1 MIKHLMKMCTNYVF
15 NIASIGKEPSKMR
28 CNTIFCRP
36 KCESDDWYWRSG
48 RVQLMVKEMTS
59 VGEDR
64 IGVQNDE
71 QILEVTLA
79 TQMVNISEGNATNTT
94 NGLGDTI
101 TE

>member
-1 MIKHLMKMCTNYVF
+1 
-15 NIASIGKEPSKMR
+15 
-28 CNTIFCRP
+28 
-36 KCESDDWYWRSG
+36 
-48 RVQLMVKEMTS
+48 MVKEMTS